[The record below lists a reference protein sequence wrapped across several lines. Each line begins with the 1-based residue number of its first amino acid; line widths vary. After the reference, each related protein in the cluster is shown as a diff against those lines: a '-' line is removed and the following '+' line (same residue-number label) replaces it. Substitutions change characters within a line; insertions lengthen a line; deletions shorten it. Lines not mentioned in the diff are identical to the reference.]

1 MSFSDSGWKKY
12 ILFGL
17 NGTKATGLSPA
28 APGTVVPSAT
38 NLNEGG
44 GLLIGISQE
53 SVAVI
58 DALIVAPA
66 VGTLDVVVQSSVDAD
81 QAGNGNWY
89 DILRFPQALAAA
101 AAIRYVATLSRG
113 FNKVVAAPSLTGDS
127 SGGTLTLAVNT
138 VIPDALGIALRV
150 VLVAGVGTSVGAVQ
164 RITVG
169 LSK

>member
-1 MSFSDSGWKKY
+1 MGFQDSAWKKI

-17 NGTKATGLSPA
+17 NGTKATGASPA
-28 APGTVVPSAT
+28 AAGTTVPGAT

-44 GLLIGISQE
+44 GLLIGITQE
-53 SVAVI
+53 SVAVV

-66 VGTLDVVVQSSVDAD
+66 VGTLDVVIQSSIDAD
-81 QAGNGNWY
+81 QAGAGNWY
-89 DILRFPQALAAA
+89 DVVRFPQALAAA

-113 FNKVVAAPSLTGDS
+113 FNKVVAAPTLTGDS

-138 VIPDALGIALRV
+138 LIPDALGNALRI

-164 RITVG
+164 RITLG
-169 LSK
+169 MSK